1 MIFDGMAEKGKYADL
16 IAVIKR
22 RPIGKGAWRMDIAE
36 VMDLVQEALDQLKAI
51 GEEHPSDA
59 ATQNRV
65 TKGTTAAAE
74 AITRLSLM
82 MFYRDEKEADT
93 NGQLATIDGAANAN
107 GGE

>member
-1 MIFDGMAEKGKYADL
+1 
-16 IAVIKR
+16 
-22 RPIGKGAWRMDIAE
+22 MDITE

-51 GEEHPSDA
+51 GEEHRGDV

-82 MFYRDEKEADT
+82 MFYRDDVPAIGAGQEKEAET
-93 NGQLATIDGAANAN
+93 NGQLATIDGAVNAN